1 MSNPNA
7 RTWKRCTTLMA
18 ARQRSRDDARD
29 LPAAI
34 YPSVPFSWR
43 CVYHVYG
50 LETSFFFSYLFIY
63 FFLFL
68 LLLQTVII
76 RFVIVGGIFVF
87 TYDFL
92 FYRLTCTIR
101 KRKRNDN
108 PSSIDDLSTS
118 YFFFQAE
125 KRIDKNWSRSN
136 ILSNLSPSVKWT
148 VGRRFEE

>member
-1 MSNPNA
+1 MRGLGNVA
-7 RTWKRCTTLMA
+7 RRLWPLDKGAVTTPGIYQPPFIRLFRFLGA
-18 ARQRSRDDARD
+18 AFITFMGSR
-29 LPAAI
+29 LLFSSPI
-34 YPSVPFSWR
+34 YLFI
-43 CVYHVYG
+43 
-50 LETSFFFSYLFIY
+50 SFFFL
-63 FFLFL
+63 L